1 LRLAWN
7 VIGSVPS
14 ALLGG
19 NSMHANPFDDDSAGF
34 FVLINHEEH
43 HSLWP
48 SFAEIP
54 VGWHVIYGK
63 ADRTACL
70 GYIERNWP
78 DIRSKSLREKLAQ
91 PSF

>member
-1 LRLAWN
+1 
-7 VIGSVPS
+7 V
-14 ALLGG
+14 
-19 NSMHANPFDDDSAGF
+19 HANPFDDDSVGF

>member
-1 LRLAWN
+1 
-7 VIGSVPS
+7 V
-14 ALLGG
+14 
-19 NSMHANPFDDDSAGF
+19 HANPFDDDSAGF